1 MYVKRKAVRA
11 ILDKYYAN
19 AGPLQERML
28 WKINQELR
36 ELPDETPVLKDA
48 PMGQWIN
55 VDEALPE
62 NHTNVIIA
70 RRISGEWYVEQGNR
84 LTDGQWKVHGTRCR
98 TVEFWMPLPDAPGG
112 DGDA

>member
-1 MYVKRKAVRA
+1 MEYVSKKALFDIMATHYPWANPREESALFKIKRD
-11 ILDKYYAN
+11 LDKS
-19 AGPLQERML
+19 
-28 WKINQELR
+28 
-36 ELPDETPVLKDA
+36 TP
-48 PMGQWIN
+48 WIS

-98 TVEFWMPLPDAPGG
+98 TVEYWMPLPNAPGG
-112 DGDA
+112 DGDG